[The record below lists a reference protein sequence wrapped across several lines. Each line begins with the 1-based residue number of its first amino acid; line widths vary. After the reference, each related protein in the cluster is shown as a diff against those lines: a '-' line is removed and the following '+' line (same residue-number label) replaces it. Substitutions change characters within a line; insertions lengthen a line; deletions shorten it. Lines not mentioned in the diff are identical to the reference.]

1 MTADVRD
8 RAATAGLEFIYLE
21 RAGAPAIAR
30 PDHGSLG
37 RAAEGFESVIR
48 SA

>member
-30 PDHGSLG
+30 PRSRIARQGGG
-37 RAAEGFESVIR
+37 RV
-48 SA
+48 